1 MTRLILIILLLI
13 SFQAKAVSDVDT
25 ACELFK
31 AKADITSSLLN
42 MPFVYGSSN
51 ENSTAT
57 LALGYSLSG
66 YNRSGLV
73 KEIAAAKCA
82 SLATTST
89 LEDQQKWI
97 LLNVYKIGA
106 RDEIKGLVAAK
117 AKAIENLALM
127 EEQLKTQNVTLNEYN
142 AAKQV
147 LLSIEEKINGT
158 RLVLAEPVEPVDF
171 SNIKILLA
179 KAKES
184 EGRVAELTA
193 KEEAANAWDV
203 SLGVGTQKDLS
214 NVDSSVK
221 PFVGVNFRWSFGAIG
236 MDAKVA
242 KVKEKTEQLF
252 VENRAGYVQNSS
264 RLLTKIVEVS
274 KLESDREKILDQ
286 AIKDTKKL
294 MMTFKDIDTAL
305 ANSTKRALNIQAMII
320 IAELDGI
327 RARLAKYE
335 EIIAAQ

>member
-1 MTRLILIILLLI
+1 
-13 SFQAKAVSDVDT
+13 VDT

-42 MPFVYGSSN
+42 MPYVYGSSN

-57 LALGYSLSG
+57 LALGYSIGG

-106 RDEIKGLVAAK
+106 RDEYKGLVAAK
-117 AKAIENLALM
+117 AKAVEHLALL
-127 EEQLKTQNVTLNEYN
+127 EEQLKTQNITLNEYN
-142 AAKQV
+142 ASKQV
-147 LLSIEEKINGT
+147 LLNIEEKINAV
-158 RLVLAEPVEPVDF
+158 RLVLAEPSEPVDF
-171 SNIKILLA
+171 ANIKMLLA

-184 EGRVAELTA
+184 DGRIAELTA
-193 KEEAANAWDV
+193 REEAATAWDISV
-203 SLGVGTQKDLS
+203 GVGTQKELS
-214 NVDSSVK
+214 NIDSSVK

-236 MDAKVA
+236 MDSKVA

-252 VENRAGYVQNSS
+252 VESRAGYVQNAS
-264 RLLTKIVEVS
+264 RLLTKIVEVN
-274 KLESDREKILDQ
+274 KLETDREVILTQ
-286 AIKDTKKL
+286 AMNDTKRL
-294 MMTFKDIDTAL
+294 ITAFKDLDTEL
-305 ANSTKRALNIQAMII
+305 ANSTKRALTIQAMII
-320 IAELDGI
+320 ISELDGI
-327 RARLAKYE
+327 RARLQKYQ

>member
-1 MTRLILIILLLI
+1 MTRLILLILLLI

-42 MPFVYGSSN
+42 MPYVYGSSN
-51 ENSTAT
+51 ESNTAT
-57 LALGYSLSG
+57 LALGYSIGG
-66 YNRSGLV
+66 YNRGALV

-82 SLATTST
+82 SIATTST
-89 LEDQQKWI
+89 LEDQQKWV
-97 LLNVYKIGA
+97 LLNVYKVGA
-106 RDEIKGLVAAK
+106 RDEIKGLIAAK
-117 AKAIENLALM
+117 AKATENLALI
-127 EEQLKTQNVTLNEYN
+127 EEQLKSQNVTLNEYN

-147 LLSIEEKINGT
+147 LLNIEDKINGV
-158 RLVLAEPVEPVDF
+158 RLILAEPVEPVDF
-171 SNIKILLA
+171 ANIKTLLS

-193 KEEAANAWDV
+193 KEEAAAAWDV
-203 SLGVGTQKDLS
+203 SFGVGTQKDLN

-221 PFVGVNFRWSFGAIG
+221 PFVGVNFRWSFGALN
-236 MDAKVA
+236 MDSKVA

-264 RLLTKIVEVS
+264 RLLTKVVEVS

-294 MMTFKDIDTAL
+294 IMTFKDLDTAL
-305 ANSTKRALNIQAMII
+305 ANSTKRALTIQAMVI

-327 RARLAKYE
+327 RARLARYQ